1 MGQPQEHTQDPAS
14 QWKPSWAYLFTFC
27 NRQHLPIIGIGIVAA
42 FICAAFRTAL
52 AVVLGRMFQVIS
64 DYGAGLSGTPDT
76 ILQTSRLGIIICCLG
91 LGAFFGNTIL
101 LTSWVAF
108 GELQAKVAR
117 ERIFGRLLA
126 RDMSWYD
133 KQADGIP
140 GLLVRI
146 ETQIRELQTA
156 TSQVLGFLST
166 EAVTSIASFA
176 LALGFS
182 WKLTLVL
189 IATVPLAVISLALI
203 NRRLQSAIAQQNLHL
218 ADASKQLHACV
229 AAIDLV
235 KVFNGCSQEIRAYSK
250 IMDASV
256 DQYLVQARCNALQIS
271 VTGAWVSLLFVGGFW
286 FGLWLVTKEENSA
299 TIITTFYATL
309 TALGGIFNVLPQYVV
324 LARGICAAQN
334 LRQIIRGPL
343 AEGPQGKPAAVLSP
357 NFCVGEVQVKQVS
370 FAYPSQPLKMVLDRS
385 SFYFPAGE
393 TRFILGSS
401 GSGKS
406 TLGSLLVNLYETL
419 PGKIFIDGRPL
430 ETLDKEWVRKNVT
443 LVQQGSQLFDNTF
456 LWNVALD
463 QSVTADSV
471 RAACDMSLLQST
483 LLSLPCGVYTKIG
496 PSGHRLSGG
505 QTQRLA
511 LARARLRDSPV
522 LILDEVTSGL
532 DRGSTLLVMEAT
544 RAWRRGKTTIII
556 THDISQIEQDD
567 YVYVMDRGR
576 VVEEGI
582 RGILSRDPHGRFAT
596 FITHSSEKLDHQEED
611 TGTGRNFS
619 YGCSISPLVGQP
631 VHEMTQQ
638 ADVDEGHRWL
648 LRRTLFGAASFST
661 VVWKGDKRHTAID
674 HRLDSPIYHHKSQG
688 PLKPPIHTPEWGM
701 IPTDST
707 AHRWRPSIETVQT
720 AGKIVQ
726 SARQNSTA
734 RRRWKPCE
742 LDCGMDEEVHSCN
755 LEHKRTP
762 GEPPGCEIKSIWTVI
777 LTILPNLTCKNK
789 LRLIVGL
796 VFCSVAAG
804 CTPVFSFCFSQL
816 LATFWAAEN
825 QVTAGRE
832 WAICLIMVA
841 IISGVSIFLGRYL
854 MEHVG
859 QAWANALRLEA
870 MKGVFR
876 QPKSWFDDS
885 KNSASDIGE
894 CLDRHAEEMRNL
906 VSRFIPVVAMVVVM
920 ATISITWALSISWK
934 LTMVALS
941 SLPVLITASM
951 GLSIVGT
958 KWEAV
963 CNEAATEAA
972 SVMHETITNINC
984 VRALT
989 LERHFSER
997 HAQLVKSTYR
1007 LGLQR
1012 GLYLGPLFGLIQST
1026 DFFVVA
1032 LVGWYGMYL
1041 TAQEAEM
1048 SPNSLQQVANL
1059 LLFCIGQATA
1069 LMQMMPQ
1076 VSASQA
1082 AAARVLFLATLP
1094 DPSCPSKGDPGQPAS
1109 LFPIIMRNVDFAYLS
1124 QPSHQILRSVNL
1136 DIGNGKC
1143 VAIVGP
1149 SGCGKS
1155 TVMSLLM
1162 RLYEPYRLHSTDGI
1176 DSGQLTYG
1184 GVASDQIYGEQ
1195 FYSHISYVP
1204 QTPYL
1209 FPATVADNI
1218 AYGLAEASP
1227 LRHRSNVRRAA
1238 REAGIHNLIVS
1249 LPRGY
1254 DTVIGDGG
1262 QGLSGGQS
1270 QRVCIARALARRPR
1284 LMIMDEPTSA
1294 LDSLSA
1300 ERIRETI
1307 AGILA
1312 GAEDGGM
1319 SIVVA
1324 THSREMM
1331 RIAQHI
1337 IVMEAGRV
1345 VDEGSF
1351 DELQL
1356 RSKVF
1361 STLIHHS

>member
-1 MGQPQEHTQDPAS
+1 MGHPQASAS
-14 QWKPSWAYLFTFC
+14 QWKPLWTHLFAFS
-27 NRQHLPIIGIGIVAA
+27 RYHHLPTIGTGIVAV
-42 FICAAFRTAL
+42 FICATLRIAL
-52 AVVLGRMFQVIS
+52 ALVLGRIFQVIS
-64 DYGAGLSGTPDT
+64 NYGTGLSSTPDT
-76 ILQTSRLGIIICCLG
+76 IVQISRLSIIICCLG
-91 LGAFFGNTIL
+91 LAAFVANAVL
-101 LTSWVAF
+101 LTSWVTF

-117 ERIFGRLLA
+117 EEIFGKLLA
-126 RDMSWYD
+126 QDMSWYD

-140 GLLVRI
+140 GLLVRV

-156 TSQVLGFLST
+156 TSQVLGFICT
-166 EAVTSIASFA
+166 EIVASIGSFA
-176 LALGFS
+176 LALVFS

-189 IATVPLAVISLALI
+189 VATVPLVVTTLTLTSQ
-203 NRRLQSAIAQQNLHL
+203 RLQSAIAQQNIHL
-218 ADASKQLHACV
+218 AHASKKVHACV
-229 AAIDLV
+229 TAVDLV
-235 KVFNGCSQEIRAYSK
+235 KVFDGCSQEMRAYSK
-250 IMDASV
+250 TMDASA

-271 VTGAWVSLLFVGGFW
+271 VIGAWVSLLFVGGFW
-286 FGLWLVTKEENSA
+286 FGLWLVTRGENAS

-324 LARGICAAQN
+324 LAKGTFAGQN
-334 LRQIIRGPL
+334 LRQVMQVPL
-343 AEGPQGKPAAVLSP
+343 SEEPQGKSAGVLSP
-357 NFCVGEVQVKQVS
+357 KLCVGEVQVKQVS
-370 FAYPSQPLKMVLDRS
+370 FAYPSQPHKMVLDRS

-406 TLGSLLVNLYETL
+406 TLGSLLVNLYEPL
-419 PGKIFIDGRPL
+419 LGEMLIDGRPL
-430 ETLDKEWVRKNVT
+430 ETLDKEWLRKNVT

-463 QSVTADSV
+463 QSVTTDSV

-483 LLSLPCGVYTKIG
+483 ISSLPCGVYTKIG
-496 PSGHRLSGG
+496 PSGHGLSGG
-505 QTQRLA
+505 QIQRLA

-532 DRGSTLLVMEAT
+532 DGGSTLLVMEAT
-544 RAWRRGKTTIII
+544 RAWRRDKTTIII
-556 THDISQIEQDD
+556 THDISQIKQDD

-582 RGILSRDPHGRFAT
+582 RGILSRDPHGRFAA
-596 FITHSSEKLDHQEED
+596 FIARSDEKIGHQGEEA
-611 TGTGRNFS
+611 GTGRNLFDT
-619 YGCSISPLVGQP
+619 CSIFSRQSVYTMP
-631 VHEMTQQ
+631 QQ
-638 ADVDEGHRWL
+638 ADVSEGHRC
-648 LRRTLFGAASFST
+648 LRRTTFGAASFST
-661 VVWKGDKRHTAID
+661 NAWKRDDIHTEIV
-674 HRLDSPIYHHKSQG
+674 HKVRSPIYHHKSQG
-688 PLKPPIHTPEWGM
+688 SKPLIHTPEWERAQS
-701 IPTDST
+701 DST
-707 AHRWRPSIETVQT
+707 VPLWRPSIETVQA
-720 AGKIVQ
+720 AGKVVQ
-726 SARQNSTA
+726 SARQNSTPS
-734 RRRWKPCE
+734 RRRKPFVF
-742 LDCGMDEEVHSCN
+742 DCSMDEGVHSCK
-755 LEHKRTP
+755 LEQKRTT
-762 GEPPGCEIKSIWTVI
+762 GEPPGYDIKSIWAVI
-777 LTILPNLTCKNK
+777 LTVLPNLTCKNK
-789 LRLIVGL
+789 LRLILGL
-796 VFCSVAAG
+796 VFCSIAAS
-804 CTPVFSFCFSQL
+804 CTPVFSFCFAQL
-816 LATFWAAEN
+816 LATFWAVGD

-841 IISGVSIFLGRYL
+841 IISGVSTFLGRYL

-870 MKGVFR
+870 MRGVFR
-876 QPKSWFDDS
+876 QPKSWFDDPNS
-885 KNSASDIGE
+885 SASDIGE

-906 VSRFIPVVAMVVVM
+906 VSRFIPIVTMVVVM

-941 SLPVLITASM
+941 SFPVIITASA

-963 CNEAATEAA
+963 CNKGATETA
-972 SVMHETITNINC
+972 SVMHETLANIYGI
-984 VRALT
+984 RTFT
-989 LERHFSER
+989 LERYFSGR
-997 HAQLVKSTYR
+997 HAQLLESTYE
-1007 LGLQR
+1007 LGLKR
-1012 GLYLGPLFGLIQST
+1012 GLYLGPLFGLSQSI

-1041 TAQEAEM
+1041 TAQELEM

-1059 LLFCIGQATA
+1059 LLFCVGQAA
-1069 LMQMMPQ
+1069 AYMVMMPQ

-1082 AAARVLFLATLP
+1082 AAARVLFLTTLP
-1094 DPSCPSKGDPGQPAS
+1094 EPSLPSKVDLGRPTS
-1109 LFPIIMRNVDFAYLS
+1109 LFPITMRNVDFAYPS
-1124 QPSHQILRSVNL
+1124 QPSRQILRNVNM

-1162 RLYEPYRLHSTDGI
+1162 RLYEPYRPHSAG
-1176 DSGQLTYG
+1176 GFEPCQLTYG
-1184 GVASDQIYGEQ
+1184 GVVSDQICGEQ
-1195 FYSHISYVP
+1195 FYSQISYVP

-1238 REAGIHNLIVS
+1238 QEAGINDLIMS
-1249 LPRGY
+1249 LPLGY
-1254 DTVIGDGG
+1254 NTVIGDGG

-1270 QRVCIARALARRPR
+1270 QRICIARALARRPR

-1300 ERIRETI
+1300 EIIRQAITST
-1307 AGILA
+1307 LA
-1312 GAEDGGM
+1312 SAEDRGM

-1324 THSREMM
+1324 TYSREMM

-1345 VDEGSF
+1345 VDEGTF
-1351 DELQL
+1351 HELQL

-1361 STLIHHS
+1361 STLIHHP